1 MHDLYLNSP
10 IPLLDSLFLTSFRG
24 NAAKKAFR
32 KAGYLPGK
40 LDLDRMFNRFRY
52 KLDDYILDGEM
63 EKQGSDEDGD
73 EEAAYSS
80 P

>member
-32 KAGYLPGK
+32 KVGYLPGK

-73 EEAAYSS
+73 EEAAYNS